1 MSDENVKNLEYI
13 ANEIRRDVIQT
24 AYDCAEGVHVGGSLS
39 IADVYAVLFFSV
51 AKLDPNNPKWTDR
64 DRIIL
69 SKGHG
74 NVGFSAAMAR
84 RGFFPL
90 EELKNFDKLNAML
103 SMHVDKH
110 RMPGVE
116 ISSGSLGHGL
126 PIAVGTALGGKL
138 DQADWEVYCILGDGE
153 MMEGSN
159 WEALMSGAH
168 YKLDN
173 LTAIV
178 DRNRFCIDGPTE
190 EVMSLEPLADKF
202 RAFGWQLIEVDGN
215 NVEQLLDAF
224 NRIHDTGK
232 PKLILANTIKGKG
245 VSFLEGKVSSHFT
258 HFSSEDTARALAE
271 LEINL

>member
-1 MSDENVKNLEYI
+1 LTIDQINKLNIKARMIREDII
-13 ANEIRRDVIQT
+13 ATSRDCE
-24 AYDCAEGVHVGGSLS
+24 AGVHIGGSLS
-39 IADVYAVLFFSV
+39 LAEVYAVLFFSV
-51 AKLDPNNPKWTDR
+51 AKLDPNNPKWADR

-90 EELKNFDKLNAML
+90 EELKNFDELNAML

-126 PIAVGTALGGKL
+126 PIAVGAALGGKL
-138 DQADWEVYCILGDGE
+138 DQADWQVYCILGDGE

-168 YKLDN
+168 YQLDN
-173 LTAIV
+173 LTAII
-178 DRNRFCIDGPTE
+178 DRNMYSIDGPTE
-190 EVMSLEPLADKF
+190 EVMSLEPLADKI
-202 RAFGWQLIEVDGN
+202 RNFGWQLIEVDGN
-215 NVEQLLDAF
+215 DVEQVLDAF
-224 NRIHDTGK
+224 NRVHDAGK

-245 VSFLEGKVSSHFT
+245 VSFLEGKASSHFA
-258 HFSSEDTARALAE
+258 HFNPEDADRALAE
-271 LEINL
+271 VKQNG

>member
-1 MSDENVKNLEYI
+1 MSRKEIKNLEHI
-13 ANEIRRDVIQT
+13 AREIRRDVIKT
-24 AYDCAEGVHVGGSLS
+24 ARDCAEGVHIGGSLS
-39 IADVYAVLFFSV
+39 LAEVYAVLFFSI
-51 AKLDPNNPKWTDR
+51 AKLDPNNPKWADR

-74 NVGFSAAMAR
+74 NVGFAAAMAR
-84 RGFFPL
+84 RGFFSL

-126 PIAVGTALGGKL
+126 PVAVGAALGGKL
-138 DQADWEVYCILGDGE
+138 DQAKWQVYCILGDGE

-173 LTAIV
+173 LTAII
-178 DRNRFCIDGPTE
+178 DRNRYCIDGSTE
-190 EVMSLEPLADKF
+190 EVMSLEPLADKL
-202 RAFGWQLIEVDGN
+202 RDFGWQLIEVDGN
-215 NVEQLLDAF
+215 DVEHLLDAF
-224 NRIHDTGK
+224 SRVHDVGK

-245 VSFLEGKVSSHFT
+245 VSFLEGKASSHFAQLT
-258 HFSSEDTARALAE
+258 PEEADRALSE
-271 LEINL
+271 VE

>member
-1 MSDENVKNLEYI
+1 MSSEYVKNLEHI

-24 AYDCAEGVHVGGSLS
+24 ARDCVDGVHIGGSLS
-39 IADVYAVLFFSV
+39 LAEVYAVLFFSA
-51 AKLDPNNPKWTDR
+51 AKLDPNNPKWADR

-126 PIAVGTALGGKL
+126 PIAVGAALGGKL
-138 DQADWEVYCILGDGE
+138 DQAKWQVYCILGDGE

-168 YKLDN
+168 YQLDN
-173 LTAIV
+173 LTAII
-178 DRNRFCIDGPTE
+178 DRNMYSIDGPTE
-190 EVMSLEPLADKF
+190 EVMSLEPLADKI
-202 RAFGWQLIEVDGN
+202 RGFGWQLVEVDGN
-215 NVEQLLDAF
+215 DVEQVLDAF
-224 NRIHDTGK
+224 NRVHDTGK

-245 VSFLEGKVSSHFT
+245 VSFLEGKTSSHFA
-258 HFSSEDTARALAE
+258 HFNPEDADRALAE
-271 LEINL
+271 VKQNG

>member
-1 MSDENVKNLEYI
+1 MSDEKVKDLEHI

-24 AYDCAEGVHVGGSLS
+24 AFDCAEGVHVGGSMSLAE
-39 IADVYAVLFFSV
+39 ILAVLFFSI
-51 AKLDPNNPKWTDR
+51 AKLDPHKPKWADR
-64 DRIIL
+64 DRVIL

-74 NVGFSAAMAR
+74 NIGFSAAMAR

-126 PIAVGTALGGKL
+126 SIAVGTALGGKL
-138 DQADWEVYCILGDGE
+138 DQAMWQVYCILGDGE

-178 DRNRFCIDGPTE
+178 DRNKFCISGTTE
-190 EVMSLEPLADKF
+190 EVISLEPFADKI
-202 RAFGWQLIEVDGN
+202 RDFGWQVIEVDGHD
-215 NVEQLLDAF
+215 VEQLLDAF

-245 VSFLEGKVSSHFT
+245 VSFIEGKASSHFAQ
-258 HFSSEDTARALAE
+258 FNSEDLEAALAE
-271 LEINL
+271 LG

>member
-1 MSDENVKNLEYI
+1 MSREEIKNLESI
-13 ANEIRRDVIQT
+13 AREIRRDVIKT
-24 AYDCAEGVHVGGSLS
+24 ARDCAEGVHIGGSLS
-39 IADVYAVLFFSV
+39 LAEVYAVLFFSI
-51 AKLDPNNPKWTDR
+51 AKLDPNKPNWADR

-74 NVGFSAAMAR
+74 NVGFAAAMAR

-126 PIAVGTALGGKL
+126 PVAVGAALGGKL
-138 DQADWEVYCILGDGE
+138 DQAKWQVYCILGDGE

-168 YKLDN
+168 NQLDN
-173 LTAIV
+173 LTAII
-178 DRNRFCIDGPTE
+178 DRNMYSIDGSTE
-190 EVMSLEPLADKF
+190 EVMSLEPLADKL
-202 RAFGWQLIEVDGN
+202 RDFGWQLIEVDGN
-215 NVEQLLDAF
+215 DVGQLLDAF
-224 NRIHDTGK
+224 KRVHDMGK

-245 VSFLEGKVSSHFT
+245 VSFLEGKASSHFAQ
-258 HFSSEDTARALAE
+258 FSPEEADLALSEVE
-271 LEINL
+271 

>member
-1 MSDENVKNLEYI
+1 MTIDQIEKLSIK
-13 ANEIRRDVIQT
+13 ARMIREDIITT
-24 AYDCAEGVHVGGSLS
+24 ARDCAEGVHIGGSLS
-39 IADVYAVLFFSV
+39 LAEVYAVLFFSI
-51 AKLDPNNPKWTDR
+51 AKLDPNNPKWADR

-74 NVGFSAAMAR
+74 NVGFAAAMAR
-84 RGFFPL
+84 RGFFLL
-90 EELKNFDKLNAML
+90 EELKKFDKLNAML

-138 DQADWEVYCILGDGE
+138 DQAKWQVYCILGDGE

-173 LTAIV
+173 LTAVI
-178 DRNRFCIDGPTE
+178 DRNKYCIDGSTK
-190 EVMSLEPLADKF
+190 EVMSLEPLADKI
-202 RAFGWQLIEVDGN
+202 RDFGWQLVEVDGN
-215 NVEQLLDAF
+215 DVGQLLDAF
-224 NRIHDTGK
+224 NRVHDAGK

-245 VSFLEGKVSSHFT
+245 VSFLEGKASSHFA
-258 HFSSEDTARALAE
+258 HFNQEDVARALAE
-271 LEINL
+271 L

>member
-1 MSDENVKNLEYI
+1 MSGDDVKNLEYI

-24 AYDCAEGVHVGGSLS
+24 ARDCAEGVHIGGSLS
-39 IADVYAVLFFSV
+39 LAEVYSVLFFSV
-51 AKLDPNNPKWTDR
+51 AKIDPDNPKWDDR

-74 NVGFSAAMAR
+74 NVGFSAAMAH

-138 DQADWEVYCILGDGE
+138 DQAKWEVYCIIGDGE

-173 LTAIV
+173 LTAVIV
-178 DRNRFCIDGPTE
+178 RNKYCIDGPTE
-190 EVMSLEPLADKF
+190 EVMSLEPLTDKI
-202 RAFGWQLIEVDGN
+202 RDFGWQLVEVDGN
-215 NVEQLLDAF
+215 DVGQLLDAF
-224 NRIHDTGK
+224 NCVHDTGK

-245 VSFLEGKVSSHFT
+245 VSFLEGKVSSHFAHLT
-258 HFSSEDTARALAE
+258 SEDAEHALAD
-271 LEINL
+271 LEKNV